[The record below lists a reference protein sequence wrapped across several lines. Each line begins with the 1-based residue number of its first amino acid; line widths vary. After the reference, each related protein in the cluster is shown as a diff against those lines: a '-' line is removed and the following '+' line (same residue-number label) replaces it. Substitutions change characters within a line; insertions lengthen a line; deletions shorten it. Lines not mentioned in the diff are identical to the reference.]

1 MEKRYEAEI
10 AVASD
15 QVDKTIVDPA
25 RANVG
30 GPISPSKRNALILA
44 LLVGLVLPFLVILV
58 QDFFNDKVTDLD
70 QLKGLSPIPVL
81 SSIPTSKRKRI
92 LSGEDRN
99 NLGESFRTARINLQ
113 YLNPNMLRQVIGITS
128 STSGEGKTF
137 CAVNL
142 ATVMAM
148 SNKRTLLMDAD
159 MRKPMVQTSLDLP
172 DGKGLSTYLIGEA
185 GVDEIIGRTDI
196 KGLDVIIAGPIPPN
210 PLELAES
217 PRMGELL
224 QQLRTR
230 YDQIII
236 DASPMGIVSEFKVL
250 VHHLDITLYVVRQGY
265 TKRVM
270 LRPLNDLYRSG
281 KMQHVD
287 LLLNDVKAGEGYGY
301 VYDA

>member
-1 MEKRYEAEI
+1 
-10 AVASD
+10 D
-15 QVDKTIVDPA
+15 H
-25 RANVG
+25 
-30 GPISPSKRNALILA
+30 
-44 LLVGLVLPFLVILV
+44 
-58 QDFFNDKVTDLD
+58 
-70 QLKGLSPIPVL
+70 LKGLSPIPVL
-81 SSIPTSKRKRI
+81 GSTPASKQKRI
-92 LSGEDRN
+92 LPGDDRN
-99 NLGESFRTARINLQ
+99 ALAESFRTARINLQ
-113 YLNPNMLRQVIGITS
+113 YLNPNSIRQVIGITS

-148 SNKRTLLMDAD
+148 SNKRTLLIDAD
-159 MRKPMVQTSLDLP
+159 MRKPKVQSSLGLP
-172 DGKGLSTYLIGEA
+172 DGKGLSTYLIGE
-185 GVDEIIGRTDI
+185 GSVDDVIRKTDI
-196 KGLDVIIAGPIPPN
+196 QGLDVILAGPVPPN

-224 QQLRTR
+224 QELRTR

-265 TKRVM
+265 TKRAM
-270 LRPLNDLYRSG
+270 LRPLNELFRAG
-281 KMQHVD
+281 KIQRVD

>member
-1 MEKRYEAEI
+1 
-10 AVASD
+10 
-15 QVDKTIVDPA
+15 
-25 RANVG
+25 
-30 GPISPSKRNALILA
+30 
-44 LLVGLVLPFLVILV
+44 
-58 QDFFNDKVTDLD
+58 
-70 QLKGLSPIPVL
+70 
-81 SSIPTSKRKRI
+81 
-92 LSGEDRN
+92 
-99 NLGESFRTARINLQ
+99 LGESFRTARINLQ